1 MATRLA
7 TLIAIL
13 AVFSGCAGG
22 GKTVERIRTGTV
34 VPPFAL
40 AEISTRETISAAK
53 TIQSHHATV
62 ITIWS
67 MECPNCREALL
78 EVKGVYEEYRPKSIA
93 FLGINVDVENIQ
105 GVRAFVKGEGI
116 EFPVLWD
123 QRRRVAREFK
133 ALDYTFSVF
142 VVDRAGTFV
151 LAQYDHPP
159 DLERILSETLDDVL
173 EKLRQ

>member
-1 MATRLA
+1 MAIRLVVLV
-7 TLIAIL
+7 TLL
-13 AVFSGCAGG
+13 AVVSGCAGG
-22 GKTVERIRTGTV
+22 GKTSERIQKGMV
-34 VPPFAL
+34 APPFAL
-40 AEISTRETISAAK
+40 AEISTRETVSAAK
-53 TIQSHHATV
+53 VIQSHHATV

-67 MECPNCREALL
+67 MDCPNCREALL
-78 EVKGVYEEYRPKSIA
+78 AVKEVYEAYRPKSIG

-123 QRRRVAREFK
+123 HRSRVAREFR

-159 DLERILSETLDDVL
+159 DLERILSETLDDL
-173 EKLRQ
+173 LAGL

>member
-7 TLIAIL
+7 ALLTLL
-13 AVFSGCAGG
+13 AMISGCAGG
-22 GKTVERIRTGTV
+22 GKTSERIREGTV
-34 VPPFAL
+34 APPFAL
-40 AEISTRETISAAK
+40 AEISTRETVSAAK
-53 TIQSHHATV
+53 VFQSHHATV

-67 MECPNCREALL
+67 MDCPNCREALL
-78 EVKGVYEEYRPKSIA
+78 EVKDVYDAYSPKSIG
-93 FLGINVDVENIQ
+93 FLGVNVDVENIQ

-116 EFPVLWD
+116 EFPILWD
-123 QRRRVAREFK
+123 NRHRVASEFR

-142 VVDRAGTFV
+142 VVDRSGTFV

-173 EKLRQ
+173 AGL